1 MTGPIPIRLEAA
13 LLRSTLPDLVLR
25 EGMVMA
31 ARVLERSGQR
41 GVLSM
46 AGRQIAAELPEG
58 LVAGAEVR
66 LRVQEAGPERVVLR
80 VEPQA
85 APASQQQPMVAV
97 PLPGGAQAQL
107 SVEPDAEHEAQGGG
121 GSVASVRLTWRSEA
135 LGTLA
140 LRLTIAPGALHALVE
155 ASPQAV
161 ETARAGAGELREA
174 LAEATRRPADVRVV
188 ERSDPVDIYA

>member
-13 LLRSTLPDLVLR
+13 LLRSALPELVLR

-31 ARVLERSGQR
+31 ARVIERTGQH

-58 LVAGAEVR
+58 LLAGAEVR

-85 APASQQQPMVAV
+85 VPVAQTPMVAV
-97 PLPGGAQAQL
+97 PLPGGTQARL
-107 SVEPDAEHEAQGGG
+107 TVEPDAEHEGGG
-121 GSVASVRLTWRSEA
+121 AAARATSVNLRWESEA

-140 LRLTIAPGALHALVE
+140 LRLTIEPGALHAIVE
-155 ASPQAV
+155 AGPRGLEA
-161 ETARAGAGELREA
+161 ARAGAGELRTA
-174 LAEATRRPADVRVV
+174 LAEATNRPADVKVI
-188 ERSDPVDIYA
+188 ERRDPVDIYA